1 MTDIEYMYEQLKTIK
16 NKTPLL
22 IIGKRAMYIFKQMYK
37 GNIYILENLSDVR
50 DFISEFADVELSL
63 PVVIEDLSNLYRDS
77 SLLKLV
83 EDSKFPLVM
92 LASQDNLSHAM
103 MSRVKTIVKLP
114 DENYRCNFSNIEST
128 LAELKEKELSQEENI
143 KYLAENCPQ
152 LLFLQD
158 KIKKMKNKDK
168 ITQIYSGIEKMISK

>member
-1 MTDIEYMYEQLKTIK
+1 MTDAEYMYENLKSIK

-22 IIGKRAMYIFKQMYK
+22 IIGEKAIYIFKQMYK
-37 GNIYILENLSDVR
+37 GNIYTLENSVDVR
-50 DFISEFADVELSL
+50 DFITEFSDIDLSF
-63 PVVIEDLSNLYRDS
+63 PIVIEDISKLYRDTP
-77 SLLKLV
+77 LLKIV

-92 LASQDNLSHAM
+92 LASQDNLSNAM
-103 MSRVKTIVKLP
+103 MSRVKTIVKIP
-114 DENYRCNFSNIEST
+114 DENYRCNMISMETAVS
-128 LAELKEKELSQEENI
+128 ELKDKELSKEETI

-168 ITQIYSGIEKMISK
+168 IIQIYSGLEHINK